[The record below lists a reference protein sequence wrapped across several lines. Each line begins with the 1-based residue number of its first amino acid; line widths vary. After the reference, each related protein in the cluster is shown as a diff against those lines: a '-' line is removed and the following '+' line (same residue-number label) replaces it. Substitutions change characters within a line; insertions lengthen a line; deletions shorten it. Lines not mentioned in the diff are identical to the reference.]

1 MTATATD
8 DAVDRAR
15 AEANIHGQVTAGRS
29 DDATTATLELYGAEV
44 YGFLHALAHDEDLAS
59 EAFSRW
65 SEDVWRG
72 LAAFRWDASLRT
84 WVYALARNALHRLRR
99 DPRRRAERNLA
110 LSAQSAVARMV
121 DRVRTQTVPFL
132 RTEVKDELRALREAL
147 DPDDHALLVLR
158 LDRKMAWK
166 DIARA
171 LAEAGDGGEAAG
183 EGDLERRAAALRKR
197 FERAKDQL
205 RALATERGLLG

>member
-1 MTATATD
+1 MSQPD
-8 DAVDRAR
+8 DSSEGAVRAR
-15 AEANIHGQVTAGRS
+15 IEAEIQAQIRGGRV
-29 DDATTATLELYGAEV
+29 DEATTAALELYGAEV
-44 YGFLHALAHDEDLAS
+44 YGFLHALARDEDLAS

-65 SEDVWRG
+65 SEDIWRG

-84 WVYALARNALHRLRR
+84 WAYALARNALHRVRR

-110 LSAQSAVARMV
+110 LSGESAVARMV
-121 DRVRTQTVPFL
+121 DQVRTQTVPFL
-132 RTEVKDELRALREAL
+132 RTEVKDELRALRDAL

-171 LAEAGDGGEAAG
+171 LDDSGAGDA
-183 EGDLERRAAALRKR
+183 DLDRRAAALRKR

-205 RALATERGLLG
+205 RTLAQARGLLGGG

>member
-1 MTATATD
+1 MTASSD
-8 DAVDRAR
+8 DAGDRAKAESDIR
-15 AEANIHGQVTAGRS
+15 AQVSAGRG
-29 DDATTATLELYGAEV
+29 DDATTSTLELYGAEV
-44 YGFLHALAHDEDLAS
+44 YGFLHALARDEDLAS

-72 LAAFRWDASLRT
+72 LSSFRWDASLRT
-84 WVYALARNALHRLRR
+84 WVYALARNALHRIRR
-99 DPRRRAERNLA
+99 DPRRKAERNLP
-110 LSAQSAVARMV
+110 LSEHSAVARMV

-132 RTEVKDELRALREAL
+132 RSEVKDELRALRDAL

-171 LAEAGDGGEAAG
+171 LAEPTDSDT
-183 EGDLERRAAALRKR
+183 DLERRAAALRKR

-205 RALATERGLLG
+205 RALATARGLLNSD

>member
-1 MTATATD
+1 MRAVTTD
-8 DAVDRAR
+8 DVGERAR
-15 AEANIHGQVTAGRS
+15 VEAEIRAKVAAGRA
-29 DDATTATLELYGAEV
+29 DDATTSTLELYGAEV
-44 YGFLHALAHDEDLAS
+44 YGFLHALARDEDLAS

-72 LAAFRWDASLRT
+72 LASFRWDASLRT
-84 WVYALARNALHRLRR
+84 WVYALARNALHRVRR

-110 LSAQSAVARMV
+110 LSQQSAVAQLV

-132 RTEVKDELRALREAL
+132 RSEVKDELRALRDSL

-171 LAEAGDGGEAAG
+171 LADPGDAEA
-183 EGDLERRAAALRKR
+183 DLERRAAALRKR

-205 RALATERGLLG
+205 RALATARGLLGSD

>member
-1 MTATATD
+1 MPATPSD
-8 DAVDRAR
+8 DGDERAR
-15 AEANIHGQVTAGRS
+15 AEHDIRAQVAAGRG

-44 YGFLHALAHDEDLAS
+44 YGFLHALARDEDLAS

-72 LAAFRWDASLRT
+72 LATFRWDASLRT
-84 WVYALARNALHRLRR
+84 WVYALARNALHRVRR
-99 DPRRRAERNLA
+99 DPRRRVERNLA
-110 LSAQSAVARMV
+110 LSEQSAVAHLV

-132 RTEVKDELRALREAL
+132 RSEVKDELRALRDAL

-158 LDRKMAWK
+158 LDRRMAWK

-171 LAEAGDGGEAAG
+171 LADPADGDA
-183 EGDLERRAAALRKR
+183 DLDRRAAALRKR

-205 RALATERGLLG
+205 RSLAIARGLLGTGS

>member
-1 MTATATD
+1 VSTD
-8 DAVDRAR
+8 EVDERAR
-15 AEANIHGQVTAGRS
+15 AEAEIRGKVTGGRT
-29 DDATTATLELYGAEV
+29 DDGTTATLELYGPEV
-44 YGFLHALAHDEDLAS
+44 YGFLHALARDEDLAS
-59 EAFSRW
+59 ESFSRW

-72 LAAFRWDASLRT
+72 LPSFRWDASLRT
-84 WVYALARNALHRLRR
+84 WVYALARNALHRVRR
-99 DPRRRAERNLA
+99 DPRRRVERNLA
-110 LSAQSAVARMV
+110 LSQQSAVAKMV

-132 RTEVKDELRALREAL
+132 RSEVKDELRALRDAL

-171 LAEAGDGGEAAG
+171 LADSGDGES
-183 EGDLERRAAALRKR
+183 DVDRRAAALRKR

-205 RALATERGLLG
+205 RALATARGLLGSE